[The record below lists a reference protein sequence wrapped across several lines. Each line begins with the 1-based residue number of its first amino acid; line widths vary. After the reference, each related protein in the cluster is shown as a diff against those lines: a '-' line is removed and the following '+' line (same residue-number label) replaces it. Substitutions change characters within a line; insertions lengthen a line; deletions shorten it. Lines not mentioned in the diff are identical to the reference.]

1 MPLAHKKLG
10 QALAMLGRGREAD
23 DAFEEFFERDTARGK
38 VALALN
44 HLRAGRRPEA
54 IELLRGALREDAKNV
69 DAMRFLALEYW
80 REKERLGDAEALL
93 RRATTLAPDYTGAW
107 ILLGR
112 VLEEHERHTEAI
124 ESYRT
129 ATQIE
134 PGNAAA
140 WAGLGLSYAHVGD
153 VTESITAFERSLA
166 LRDSADV
173 QLSYG
178 HVLKTRGDQVRAL
191 GAYRAAIAAKPA
203 FGEGLLEHGEPQ
215 DVPLR
220 GRRGCGHGTAARAR
234 RARPECRHP
243 FSLRARQGL
252 RGSRGLRSRLE
263 LLPHRERAS
272 EEAGVARPRRV
283 GAASRADRRGVHARA
298 VRQARERR
306 ARIPGSDFHRRPA
319 ALWLDAWS
327 SRFSRAT
334 AWSRAPQNCRH

>member
-1 MPLAHKKLG
+1 MSDATAVAALEALRGNDPARTEQLCRDHLQSNPGSIDHLRLLGHALSKQGRYVEAEETARLAVSLRPDVPHLHEDLGSVLALQNRFEEAVPCFERAIQLEPQMPLAHKKLG

-23 DAFEEFFERDTARGK
+23 DAFEEFFERDAARGK

-129 ATQIE
+129 ATQLE

-140 WAGLGLSYAHVGD
+140 WAGLGLS
-153 VTESITAFERSLA
+153 
-166 LRDSADV
+166 
-173 QLSYG
+173 
-178 HVLKTRGDQVRAL
+178 
-191 GAYRAAIAAKPA
+191 
-203 FGEGLLEHGEPQ
+203 
-215 DVPLR
+215 
-220 GRRGCGHGTAARAR
+220 
-234 RARPECRHP
+234 
-243 FSLRARQGL
+243 
-252 RGSRGLRSRLE
+252 
-263 LLPHRERAS
+263 
-272 EEAGVARPRRV
+272 
-283 GAASRADRRGVHARA
+283 
-298 VRQARERR
+298 
-306 ARIPGSDFHRRPA
+306 
-319 ALWLDAWS
+319 
-327 SRFSRAT
+327 
-334 AWSRAPQNCRH
+334 